1 MKAFVIDI
9 LYVSVCARVKVVQL
23 CYDINWKKLKHNTFI
38 LDINS
43 LSGIY
48 PLYFVNAFD
57 VKNVS
62 ESNETCAA
70 NM

>member
-1 MKAFVIDI
+1 MKAFVIFI